1 MTAEKNIQVDSKEEG
16 LKKLAASLILNAIE
30 TSCEDRNE
38 FNDAFKFFINEK
50 HRDNSDTLF
59 WKDMNLLTSRNI
71 LIIGNGATMD
81 ALGKSQKA
89 EDLANEIIAKVKV
102 KYGDPLVKRQ
112 IDRLKTAYDLN
123 EADFETKLSACAAL
137 DEEFVRKELKAALN
151 YKYIPSRF
159 YEIVGHL
166 FKHRYIDVI
175 INFNHD
181 EILDEII
188 KEELN
193 DSDYNHIFFD
203 GHCPV
208 IDDGSK
214 VTELLKVPIYIKPHG
229 TISYDNSMLF
239 TKEHYHNEASG
250 LKKFLHYIFTAKY
263 REPHERDPKLL
274 DLNIIVAGCRLASS
288 ELNQIMDDALMERR
302 GICENIANMF
312 VFDTS
317 EKEDFLYDHNPNAY
331 AKYKN
336 FGQLFGSEIEDKT
349 DRSESRVEL
358 QDKSYKISNEY
369 ILHGNFHYFKVDE
382 DNTLGNQFQKLS
394 SQIESFTSDFPPK
407 NRKSLSGHDKILKRG
422 IARHLLI
429 SELFCQPNAN
439 YRFYSKNRSEKTD
452 DIFIEKSG
460 DEINIYI
467 EEVVYKLDDKKELIK
482 SDKNNLFKQKKAKSE
497 TDRESSSIEFISYC
511 KSRTIIE
518 IIILG
523 LQSRELLNI
532 TTIKESR
539 AGKYYQLYVENSNY
553 LINDYHLEDKQY
565 EAVSLIDLL
574 KVVGYKK
581 YKGYTNETF
590 QFAPEQ
596 GKTILK
602 KGKPTEKEID
612 FTVLVK
618 EIPRL
623 EKLDVKIVSK
633 YFKAIKNSINYN
645 IKPKFREYKLTNV
658 SFNSIRNSNLLNS
671 DIKYHYNFSKFFRE
685 TDTYGFNNW
694 NVLLA
699 IAERGE
705 FIKNYLVDSVFS
717 QDIESHKYI
726 SLVIAD
732 YCLGESS
739 QTVNH
744 LSKVNLIDSD
754 SANAHKLDNIPAI
767 PFWLHNQHMFLFLD
781 VKQNVEPTLVGG
793 IHYESRLLSKNVCP
807 VFITNDNKEDLRV
820 MLTTFI
826 EYWTKGHLH
835 RNTSLYKQKIANIC
849 MRNGNKLPDFY
860 NPIYDEPT
868 FTEIQKLLFRQV
880 YSKVYPGKEPLE
892 ECLTIIEHRE

>member
-1 MTAEKNIQVDSKEEG
+1 MTEEKNILEHPEEDG

-30 TSCEDRNE
+30 TSCEDKNE

-50 HRDNSDTLF
+50 HRDYSDTLF

-263 REPHERDPKLL
+263 KEPSENIQKLL

-336 FGQLFGSEIEDKT
+336 FGRLFGSEDDNKPDT
-349 DRSESRVEL
+349 SKSRVEL
-358 QDKSYKISNEY
+358 KDKSYRISNEY

-407 NRKSLSGHDKILKRG
+407 NTKPVSGLDKILKRG

-439 YRFYSKNRSEKTD
+439 YRFYSKNRPEKSD

-460 DEINIYI
+460 DEINIYT
-467 EEVVYKLDDKKELIK
+467 EEGAYKDDKKELIK
-482 SDKNNLFKQKKAKSE
+482 LTNGNLFEQKKEENESNQ
-497 TDRESSSIEFISYC
+497 ESSSKEFISYC

-539 AGKYYQLYVENSNY
+539 AGKYYQLYVENSYY
-553 LINDYHLEDKQY
+553 LINEYHLEVKQY
-565 EAVSLIDLL
+565 EAASLIDLL
-574 KVVGYKK
+574 KVVGYKN

-590 QFAPEQ
+590 QFAPEE

-602 KGKPTEKEID
+602 KGKNTEKEID
-612 FTVLVK
+612 FTVLVH

-623 EKLDVKIVSK
+623 RNLDVNTVSK

-658 SFNSIRNSNLLNS
+658 SFNSIKNSDLLNS
-671 DIKYHYNFSKFFRE
+671 DIKYYYNFSKFFRE
-685 TDTYGFNNW
+685 TDTYGLKNW

-717 QDIESHKYI
+717 QDIESHKFI

-732 YCLGESS
+732 YCIGELS
-739 QTVNH
+739 QKVDH

-754 SANAHKLDNIPAI
+754 SANADKLDNIPAI
-767 PFWLHNQHMFLFLD
+767 PFWLHNQHMFLFLHVKQED
-781 VKQNVEPTLVGG
+781 VKPTLVGG

-807 VFITNDNKEDLRV
+807 VFITDKNQEDLEV

-835 RNTSLYKQKIANIC
+835 RNTSFYKQKIANIC
-849 MRNGNKLPDFY
+849 RRQSNELPDFY
-860 NPIYDEPT
+860 NPIYDQPI
-868 FTEIQKLLFRQV
+868 FTELQKLLLRQL
-880 YSKVYPGKEPLE
+880 YNKVYPGLEPPQ
-892 ECLTIIEHRE
+892 ECPTIIEPKK